1 MHDVWTA
8 LSYTR
13 PLILREPVVIS
24 TRRQSTSSSQLSS
37 TVVLGVLRSGMK
49 PFTPIS
55 RRACETFEKL
65 TDRSGSRP
73 LDQRVFRLGIYIVAG
88 YTFRH
93 RDPTAHKCNSTYQ
106 DYSRLYETTC
116 SRGNPIRLTYP
127 KTGGCVFFGCLQHPK
142 RAKVSRDH
150 LVLYCTHV
158 ATGGCSRQRF
168 FNRAHR

>member
-1 MHDVWTA
+1 MDGTILYPSVDSSRA
-8 LSYTR
+8 SCNKYTSTKY
-13 PLILREPVVIS
+13 VIV
-24 TRRQSTSSSQLSS
+24 SS

-88 YTFRH
+88 YTFRD

-127 KTGGCVFFGCLQHPK
+127 KTGGCVFFGCCQHPK

-150 LVLYCTHV
+150 LALTL
-158 ATGGCSRQRF
+158 RQEAAADRDSST
-168 FNRAHR
+168 AHIDEGRGKE